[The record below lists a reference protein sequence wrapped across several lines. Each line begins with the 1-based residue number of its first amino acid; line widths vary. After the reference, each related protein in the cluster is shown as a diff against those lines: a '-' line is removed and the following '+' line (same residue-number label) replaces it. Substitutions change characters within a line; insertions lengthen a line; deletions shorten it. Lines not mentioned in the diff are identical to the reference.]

1 MDMSDNEKKQV
12 RRPYAGPASPSRRGF
27 LTAGAGASV
36 LAASAGT
43 LATSAAVAGEH
54 KGKSK
59 GHVIVIGGGF
69 AGCTASRELSR
80 SGYKVTL
87 LEARNRLG
95 GRTFTS
101 EFAGE
106 MVDMGGTWIHWAQPH
121 VWSEIRRYG
130 MELDETVGAVAE
142 NVIYIDYEGK
152 RHEAKWSD
160 IWPTAEDHDKIWRKY
175 YPGAYEMMP
184 FPSMPFQDLKW
195 AELDNVTMQERMD
208 TADLTEIEKI
218 YLDCYHTTCG
228 ANAMDQVS
236 YAYILRWY
244 AHAGYSGT
252 CINDLGLRFK
262 IKGGTK
268 ALLDKIIGD
277 AKADIHLSTPVR
289 KVTQTKNGVEVLT
302 DTDKKFKAD
311 AVVCAMPQNVLRDVE
326 FSPALPVG
334 KQKASEDTHAGSGT
348 KMHVQ
353 LEGEY
358 EAFGGWAPGGDVPI
372 NYVLWD
378 SVKNGHTHLIT
389 FGPSTD
395 TLDMNDTEA
404 VEKAIRTFLPDAKVI
419 QAYGYGW
426 NDDPYSQGVWF
437 SPRPGQAY
445 GILKDMQSSHGNIH
459 FASGDWANSWRGF
472 IDGAIEQ
479 GLVAADKVRD
489 QLKG

>member
-1 MDMSDNEKKQV
+1 MSDNEKKPLI
-12 RRPYAGPASPSRRGF
+12 RPYAGPASPSRRQF
-27 LTAGAGASV
+27 LAAGASASV
-36 LAASAGT
+36 LAASAAVTGGMV
-43 LATSAAVAGEH
+43 SAAEHSGE
-54 KGKSK
+54 SK

-69 AGCTASRELSR
+69 AGCTAARELGR

-106 MVDMGGTWIHWAQPH
+106 MVDMGGTWIHWLQPH

-130 MELDETVGAVAE
+130 MDLEETVGAVAE
-142 NVIYIDYEGK
+142 NVIYIDYQGK
-152 RHEAKWSD
+152 RHEAKWSE

-175 YPGAYEMMP
+175 YPGAYELMP
-184 FPSMPFQDLKW
+184 RPSMPFEDLAWVKT
-195 AELDNVTMQERMD
+195 DNITMQEKMD
-208 TADLTEIEKI
+208 SSGLTEIEKI

-228 ANAMDQVS
+228 ANAMKNVS
-236 YAYILRWY
+236 WSFILRWY

-252 CINDLGLRFK
+252 VINDLGLRFK

-268 ALLDKIIGD
+268 ALLEKIIGD
-277 AKADIHLSTPVR
+277 SGADIRLSTPVY
-289 KVTQTKNGVEVLT
+289 KVMQNDKGVEVIT
-302 DTDKKFKAD
+302 DSEEIIKAD
-311 AVVCAMPQNVLRDVE
+311 AIVCTVPMNVLKDVE
-326 FSPALPVG
+326 FSPPLRPG
-334 KQKASEDTHAGSGT
+334 KVAASKQTHAGSGT
-348 KMHVQ
+348 KIHVQ
-353 LEGEY
+353 LDKEY
-358 EAFGGWAPGGDVPI
+358 EAFGGWAPGGDAPI

-404 VEKAIRTFLPDAKVI
+404 VEKAIRKFLPDATVV

-437 SPRPGQAY
+437 APRPGQSY
-445 GILKDMQSSHGNIH
+445 GILEDMQASQGRIH
-459 FASGDWANSWRGF
+459 FASADWANSWRGF

-479 GLVAADKVRD
+479 GLIAADKVRG
-489 QLKG
+489 QLQS